1 MWVLTANADR
11 GLPGQGHKDAVPSN
25 VAVFE
30 WPCAWGIAAMS
41 ARILEPSSS
50 TLANARLRS
59 PRLGL
64 PAGVTPQTR
73 AIEKARLTLGW
84 MGVFH
89 YTTESIVNR
98 FLDIQARGLMPRLER
113 QGMVKRVRVFST
125 RTSLLWVLTT
135 DGLISAQACIA
146 ADICYP
152 RHPERI
158 AGQLMRH
165 NLLVQLL
172 LADRFRCCPDELET
186 LRSARMLGEQ
196 ELGDT
201 VPDALYWERS
211 GDESRLVYVEVEL
224 SYKPRTQIERK
235 LQALAERL
243 PGDAMVRWVFAS
255 EAMCDH
261 YLGLW
266 EGLKFRLDLYEFPEM
281 DFEYSALLADAL

>member
-1 MWVLTANADR
+1 
-11 GLPGQGHKDAVPSN
+11 
-25 VAVFE
+25 
-30 WPCAWGIAAMS
+30 MS
-41 ARILEPSSS
+41 ARVLEPSRS

-64 PAGVTPQTR
+64 PAGMTPQAR
-73 AIEKARLTLGW
+73 ANEKARLTLGW

-98 FLDIQARGLMPRLER
+98 FLDIQARGLLPRLER

-146 ADICYP
+146 ADIFYP

-172 LADRFRCCPDELET
+172 LADRFRGRPDELET
-186 LRSARMLGEQ
+186 LRSARMLGEH

-224 SYKPRTQIERK
+224 SYKPRAQIERK

-243 PGDAMVRWVFAS
+243 PVDAMVRWVFAS

-261 YLGLW
+261 YHGLW
-266 EGLKFRLDLYEFPEM
+266 EGLKFRLNHYEFPEM